1 MSFYVVKSVNL
12 QGSVLSESV
21 AAENVIIIPNPN
33 PPTETPTPTPT
44 PSPTPSPTAKP
55 TTTPSPS
62 PTSTPEPTSEPTPVP
77 ETIAPSDLEAL
88 FVRYAIEYG
97 IDANLLKKI
106 ADCESHFNPGSANG
120 PYGGMFQF
128 TATSWINKRLEMG
141 LDPNPDLRFGANES
155 IQTAAYSISRY
166 GAGMWPAC
174 SR

>member
-1 MSFYVVKSVNL
+1 MSFYVVNSVNS
-12 QGSVLSESV
+12 QGVLSESV

-44 PSPTPSPTAKP
+44 PSPTPSPTPKP

-62 PTSTPEPTSEPTPVP
+62 PTSTPEPTPEPEV
-77 ETIAPSDLEAL
+77 IAPSDLDTL
-88 FVRYAIEYG
+88 FVRYAIEYSV
-97 IDANLLKKI
+97 DANLLKKI
-106 ADCESHFNPGSANG
+106 ADCESHFNPGATNG

-128 TATSWINKRLEMG
+128 TVTSWTNKRLEMG

-166 GAGMWPAC
+166 GTGMWPAC